1 LAPKV
6 PGVRLR
12 LCCALGL
19 QVVVVVNV
27 VTIVVVIM
35 PLCPR
40 DRKYRARIRVG
51 MIRVNTYVAFENPR
65 SEIYDNLH
73 TVLIRQS

>member
-1 LAPKV
+1 MAPKV
-6 PGVRLR
+6 HGVSLR

-19 QVVVVVNV
+19 QVVVVVVVNV
-27 VTIVVVIM
+27 VIIM
-35 PLCPR
+35 SLCPR